1 MLRWAMMEGVEL
13 TSRGLT
19 VSDVCAIAVQFENL
33 TVPEEL
39 GEFLVTMTG
48 FAAGVSATR
57 AVYGRSTGVGAN
69 RSVAVHDPDGQLAR
83 LLRSH
88 ATSAGPPREPARVRA
103 AVAVRVA
110 QLARGGSGLSRT
122 AFEGLLDGLNNDTLP
137 QVLEFGSIGTGDLSA
152 FARIGVWLL
161 DDADGPRILPAD
173 ALPLMSSNA
182 ASLGDAAL
190 AVHQLCEI
198 ADAAIAVAS
207 LTLRAVS
214 GNVEAFGPAV
224 ERATPFAGAREVCVR
239 IRALLDRDGYI
250 EPPARIQDPFGLRA
264 MPQGHGVLLDALEHA
279 TCVIEAM
286 TNAPSENPVFDELDG
301 VTHHGA
307 FHAAYLAHAMDGL
320 LGALVQGAQLSL
332 GRTVI
337 LASPD
342 LTGARPFLADNTPGA
357 SGTMGVE
364 FVAASALARLRSLA
378 TPVGVHTVVVSR
390 GLEDDASFAPVSAR
404 NALEAVAAYRVVV
417 SAELLTAARALQ
429 LTHPERLPTWPALG
443 PWLPSRSGPVGPVTD
458 ADRDLTDE
466 LYAAQLA
473 LPALA
478 ALSRS

>member
-1 MLRWAMMEGVEL
+1 MSRWAIMDAVEL
-13 TSRGLT
+13 TGRGLT
-19 VSDVCAIAVQFENL
+19 VSDIFAIAGRSENL
-33 TVPEEL
+33 TVTEDFGDLLVRMVEL
-39 GEFLVTMTG
+39 AER
-48 FAAGVSATR
+48 VSATR
-57 AVYGRSTGVGAN
+57 PVYGRSTGVGAN
-69 RSVAVHDPDGQLAR
+69 RSVPVHDPDGQLAR

-103 AVAVRVA
+103 AVAVRIA

-137 QVLEFGSIGTGDLSA
+137 QVLEFGSIGTGDLSV

-161 DDADGPRILPAD
+161 EDTDGPRIRPAD

-190 AVHQLCEI
+190 AVHQLLEI
-198 ADAAIAVAS
+198 ADAAIAIAS

-214 GNVEAFGPAV
+214 GNTEAFGPAV
-224 ERATPFAGAREVCVR
+224 ETATPFPGAREVCVAM
-239 IRALLDRDGYI
+239 RALLDRDGYL

-264 MPQGHGVLLDALEHA
+264 MPQGHGVLLDALRQ
-279 TCVIEAM
+279 TTSVIEAM
-286 TNAPSENPVFDELDG
+286 VNAPSENPVFDEVGG

-320 LGALVQGAQLSL
+320 LGALAQAAQLGI
-332 GRTVI
+332 GRTII

-342 LTGARPFLADNTPGA
+342 LTGGRPFLANDTPGA

-378 TPVGVHTVVVSR
+378 TPAGIHTVVVSR
-390 GLEDDASFAPVSAR
+390 GLEDDASFASVSAR

-417 SAELLTAARALQ
+417 AAELLTAARALQ
-429 LTHPERLPTWPALG
+429 LIHPERLPTWAALEPMLVG
-443 PWLPSRSGPVGPVTD
+443 LGDPV
-458 ADRDLTDE
+458 DRDLTDDLRVAE
-466 LYAAQLA
+466 LAI
-473 LPALA
+473 PALA
-478 ALSRS
+478 ALSRV